1 MWTGWEETRV
11 STLIPDLDNAN
22 VGISKSDVYS
32 SMTYLVLAAIFY
44 STKTYI

>member
-32 SMTYLVLAAIFY
+32 RKTYYLVLPAIFLSY
-44 STKTYI
+44 